1 MISWVSSRQ
10 SPPPP
15 CDCRGA
21 LSSLIFLPDLPKN
34 VLLQDPVQHAW
45 HRQRERKQLL
55 QQLATQPVRP
65 PITRLPANVTL
76 EEVER
81 VDAIRR
87 GHPGQHNPDKTLLGW
102 SLYHQAS
109 RM

>member
-1 MISWVSSRQ
+1 M
-10 SPPPP
+10 
-15 CDCRGA
+15 
-21 LSSLIFLPDLPKN
+21 
-34 VLLQDPVQHAW
+34 LLQDPVQHAW
-45 HRQRERKQLL
+45 QRQRERKQLL

-87 GHPGQHNPDKTLLGW
+87 GHPGLHKTLTRPWGGLCITRRRGCEEGRW
-102 SLYHQAS
+102 ELIQAVWMEACCQAGPNTS
-109 RM
+109 

>member
-1 MISWVSSRQ
+1 M
-10 SPPPP
+10 
-15 CDCRGA
+15 
-21 LSSLIFLPDLPKN
+21 
-34 VLLQDPVQHAW
+34 QHAW
-45 HRQRERKQLL
+45 QRQRERKQLL

-87 GHPGQHNPDKTLLGW
+87 GHPGQHETLTRPCWAGLSVPAGVQDVIREDG
-102 SLYHQAS
+102 S
-109 RM
+109 